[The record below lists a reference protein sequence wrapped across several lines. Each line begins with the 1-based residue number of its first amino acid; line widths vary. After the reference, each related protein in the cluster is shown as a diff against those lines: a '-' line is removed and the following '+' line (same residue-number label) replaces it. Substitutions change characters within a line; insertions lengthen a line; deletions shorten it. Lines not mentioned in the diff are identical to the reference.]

1 MRVAGHL
8 AIATALVLASVRL
21 SDAESVAVAGP
32 ATVEAAGY
40 AIAQGVPEFA
50 TVVLSVIGRG
60 ETEGFARQS
69 LDDAVKKL
77 AAFSAG
83 QGIPASDVFA
93 NGMVT
98 VTRNRP
104 LDGPDRLSS
113 KSPDWYEA
121 STGIRVTVRDIS
133 AVKVF
138 SEGALSH
145 GADRVTQTIYG
156 VRDREALRQK
166 AVDAAV
172 SVATR
177 NARRLAAGAGLTL
190 GRIARISDP
199 SSDECE
205 APKLRVVPGTDSVE
219 RVTVQVPIGL
229 GPVEV
234 CAKVLVTWNAQ

>member
-1 MRVAGHL
+1 MRVAGRL
-8 AIATALVLASVRL
+8 AIAIGLVFASARL
-21 SDAESVAVAGP
+21 SDAENVAVAGP

-40 AIAQGVPEFA
+40 AIAQGAPEFA
-50 TVVLSVIGRG
+50 TVALSVIGRG
-60 ETEGFARQS
+60 ETEGFARQA
-69 LDDAVKKL
+69 LDDAMKQL
-77 AAFSAG
+77 AAFGVG

-93 NGMVT
+93 NGIVT

-104 LDGPDRLSS
+104 WDGPDRFNP
-113 KSPDWYEA
+113 KSPDWFEA
-121 STGIRVTVRDIS
+121 STGIRVTVRNIA

-138 SEGALSH
+138 SEGSLSH
-145 GADRVTQTIYG
+145 GASRVTQTVYG

-177 NARRLAAGAGLTL
+177 NARRLAVGAGLTL
-190 GRIARISDP
+190 GRIAHISDP
-199 SSDECE
+199 SADECE
-205 APKLRVVPGTDSVE
+205 VPKFRVVPGTDSVE
-219 RVTVQVPIGL
+219 RVTVEVPTGL